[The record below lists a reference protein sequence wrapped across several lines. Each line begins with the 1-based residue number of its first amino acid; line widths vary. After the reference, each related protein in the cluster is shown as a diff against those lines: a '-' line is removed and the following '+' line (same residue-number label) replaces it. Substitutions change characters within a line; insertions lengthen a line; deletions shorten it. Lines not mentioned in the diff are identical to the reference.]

1 MLPHRFVVLVCLSL
15 VGLGWLP
22 SRAHAQAALTD
33 PDLTRRR
40 EARMEREL
48 ARGRAQAA
56 AGHTA
61 LAQRHFEDAM
71 RANPSAPQP
80 YLELG
85 RAFLLLQR
93 PADAITILEAG
104 RLRAPN
110 DTALVAALAEALV
123 ASAREQDAL
132 RLLREATRRH
142 RDHVDLQQRRG
153 ALAQSVGAWSE
164 AADAYAALLDL
175 AETGEA
181 VPPEVVA
188 RAAATLRAL
197 GIVLEEGHPRA
208 HRCDAPG
215 TTAAE
220 RWERALADCAPNGS

>member
-1 MLPHRFVVLVCLSL
+1 MLLRFVVLVASL
-15 VGLGWLP
+15 TLGASLP
-22 SRAHAQAALTD
+22 RGAQAQTSLSD

-85 RAFLLLQR
+85 RTFLALGR
-93 PADAITILEAG
+93 PTDAIAALEAG
-104 RLRAPN
+104 RLRAP
-110 DTALVAALAEALV
+110 DDAELVAALAEALV

-142 RDHVDLQQRRG
+142 RAHVDLQRRRG
-153 ALAQSVGAWSE
+153 ELAQAVGAWSE
-164 AADAYAALLDL
+164 AADAYAAVLDL
-175 AETGEA
+175 AEGGVP
-181 VPPEVVA
+181 VPPELVEH
-188 RAAATLRAL
+188 AAATLRAL
-197 GIVLEEGHPRA
+197 GIVLGDAHPRA
-208 HRCDAPG
+208 HRCDGAD
-215 TTAAE
+215 TTSVE
-220 RWERALADCAPNGS
+220 RWSRALAACGPAGS